1 MLKQIL
7 FYVDKWN
14 LEQKNDVA
22 TILEIMIL
30 FEDSIKYLVNNFLLI
45 LVKKKI
51 GLPNIDSAVA
61 LSTLINK
68 FTWESL
74 GSNVLK
80 CENYIFMCP
89 YAR

>member
-7 FYVDKWN
+7 FYFEKWN

-30 FEDSIKYLVNNFLLI
+30 FEDLIKYLVNNFLLI
-45 LVKKKI
+45 LVKKKN
-51 GLPNIDSAVA
+51 GLLNIDSAVA

-74 GSNVLK
+74 GRNVLK
-80 CENYIFMCP
+80 CENYIFMCS